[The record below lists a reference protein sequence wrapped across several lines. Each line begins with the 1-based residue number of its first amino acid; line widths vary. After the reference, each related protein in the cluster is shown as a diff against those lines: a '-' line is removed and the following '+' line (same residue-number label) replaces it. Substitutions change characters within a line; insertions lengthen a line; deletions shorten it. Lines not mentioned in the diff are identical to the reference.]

1 MDADKVKNI
10 LSVHGQE
17 TDIGKHLIDFL
28 GNLLYLYL
36 YLKVIPYGKLRYPI
50 TAEVLYNELWRIYI
64 TDIDEN
70 KITRKSLLDF
80 LDVMT
85 NAMYERQELSIHQQ
99 EIESNYITEMRYMLS
114 VGLLLQ
120 TSNGRVQFFHQTM
133 FDYVYARRFVEKGCN
148 LLEKLSSQ
156 HQGLFSRAAVKSILT
171 FLRETNPTLY
181 IRYIDSL
188 LYDKKDDGSDKFR
201 FHLKSLALSNMTFF
215 DRPKD
220 EEMLLIKRKIYN
232 DSLYMGVILN
242 LYIQVYGLV
251 QFGILSKTKE
261 DGLL

>member
-1 MDADKVKNI
+1 MHLAKPIVSVIRDMAKEKKRVVLLIDQIDALSLSLSSNRTPLRSILKLIEQVRLVPHVRIVLSCRPYDLEYDPILNDLKIPVKWEIKTLNADKVKNI

-28 GNLLYLYL
+28 GNPLYLYL

-85 NAMYERQELSIHQQ
+85 NAMYERQELSIHQR

-171 FLRETNPTLY
+171 F
-181 IRYIDSL
+181 
-188 LYDKKDDGSDKFR
+188 
-201 FHLKSLALSNMTFF
+201 
-215 DRPKD
+215 
-220 EEMLLIKRKIYN
+220 
-232 DSLYMGVILN
+232 
-242 LYIQVYGLV
+242 
-251 QFGILSKTKE
+251 
-261 DGLL
+261 